1 MKPILGQ
8 FICIVVKNISNFAK
22 MCLFAKITSQ
32 LRVVKNLQK
41 NDRNVLGSDQTPVKN
56 EPIRTSIV
64 MIFIDIGAV
73 CLFFCS

>member
-8 FICIVVKNISNFAK
+8 FICIVVKNVSNFAK

-41 NDRNVLGSDQTPVKN
+41 NDRNVLGVCKMSESNKEILYMYVQGNALRNGSD
-56 EPIRTSIV
+56 
-64 MIFIDIGAV
+64 
-73 CLFFCS
+73 